1 MCGVQGKDERSVK
14 QISGKITFDSYD
26 CPEDRLITARSH
38 LVDRFVPD
46 CERIML
52 PAKQV
57 DGGSVSFKK
66 NTLVAQPPHRPKR
79 RFLSFRPARL
89 EQQRTEKTFIDFR
102 RNVPQNWAHFLNNHL
117 PILFVIAQQGGF
129 DPSEILVVLPGN
141 TPGHIRCAAELFG
154 VETLCTDAEV
164 QGGAIDFDVS
174 PWTGIRAIRSE
185 WVRLLFVEVA
195 LEMAGIRDGAQG
207 ALPDKVFISRRK
219 TRHLENEAAVES
231 FLVQRGFTK
240 VYPEEFSVTDQFKL
254 FEQAQQIV
262 SIHGAAL
269 APLLYRS
276 RASRLESLIEL
287 FPCGHMTD
295 VYRVMCHQVGCKWI
309 GVRGKIKSEHVG
321 PAYDLTKPFLNYSL
335 QSFEIDLKSLE
346 LAMEMI

>member
-1 MCGVQGKDERSVK
+1 MCGVREKDERNLK
-14 QISGKITFDSYD
+14 QIYGKVTFDSYD

-46 CERIML
+46 CERITL
-52 PAKQV
+52 PAKRV
-57 DGGSVSFKK
+57 GGGSVSFKK
-66 NTLVAQPPHRPKR
+66 DALVVQPPNRPKR
-79 RFLSFRPARL
+79 RFLSFRLAKVK
-89 EQQRTEKTFIDFR
+89 QQRTEKTFIDFR

-117 PILFVIAQQGGF
+117 PILFAIAQQGGF

-154 VETLCTDAEV
+154 IEALCTDAEV

-174 PWTGIRAIRSE
+174 PWIGIRAIRNE
-185 WVRLLFVEVA
+185 WMHLPFACAA
-195 LEMAGIRDGAQG
+195 LERAGIRDGAQG
-207 ALPDKVFISRRK
+207 ALPDKVFMSRRK

-231 FLVQRGFTK
+231 FLAHRGFTK
-240 VYPEEFSVTDQFKL
+240 VYPEELSVADQFKL
-254 FEQAQQIV
+254 FEQAAQIV
-262 SIHGAAL
+262 SIHGAAV

-276 RASRLESLIEL
+276 HASRLQSLVEL

-309 GVRGKIKSEHVG
+309 GVRGKIKPEHVG
-321 PAYDLTKPFLNYSL
+321 PAYDLTEPFLKYSL
-335 QSFEIDLKSLE
+335 QSFEIDLESLE